1 MFQSH
6 VVEVAGRVAGAA
18 VSSQA
23 GLRFIAID
31 PRLEEIDGSAWHSL
45 SALRSAVISPPYQ
58 AAMRASEGW
67 VAEQMAAL

>member
-18 VSSQA
+18 VSSQS

-45 SALRSAVISPPYQ
+45 SALRSAADHLLRTGSLPRPQ
-58 AAMRASEGW
+58 LAAG
-67 VAEQMAAL
+67 